1 MKKKAIAL
9 KYNKEKDSAPRV
21 AAKGR
26 DYLAAKILEIARS
39 SNIPVYQD
47 PNLTDKLYRLDL
59 GDYIPEEFYVVMA
72 TILAWVYS
80 LDKKEAGY
88 NG

>member
-1 MKKKAIAL
+1 MKKKAIAI
-9 KYNKEKDSAPRV
+9 KYNKQKDIAPRV
-21 AAKGR
+21 TAKGR
-26 DYLAAKILEIARS
+26 DYLAAKILEIAKS
-39 SNIPVYQD
+39 SDIPVYKD
-47 PNLTDKLYRLDL
+47 GNLADKFYRLDL
-59 GDYIPEEFYVVMA
+59 GQYIPEEFYVVVA